1 MGVNTTVVP
10 VVSARQGLGGWI
22 EMIARLRKAQRKGGP
37 GGIMKVS
44 MVTTDVPHF
53 SGGLSRRL
61 RLLRVGAVG

>member
-1 MGVNTTVVP
+1 MMGVNTTVVP

-44 MVTTDVPHF
+44 MVTNPPVVSRDV
-53 SGGLSRRL
+53 
-61 RLLRVGAVG
+61 RV